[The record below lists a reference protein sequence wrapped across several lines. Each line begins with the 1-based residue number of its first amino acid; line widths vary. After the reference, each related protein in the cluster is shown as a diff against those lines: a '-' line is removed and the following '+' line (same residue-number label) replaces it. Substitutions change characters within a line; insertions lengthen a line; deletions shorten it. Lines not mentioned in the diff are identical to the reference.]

1 MEEGKGAGVKAEAVD
16 TREKAAVEQVSGN
29 WPSEAEGMGGMDS
42 ELMRAAGLGVKK
54 YVGGAVEVGAE
65 YAVFGY
71 GFLA

>member
-1 MEEGKGAGVKAEAVD
+1 MVERKGAGVKAKAVD
-16 TREKAAVEQVSGN
+16 TREKAAVKQVSCN

-65 YAVFGY
+65 HAVFGY

>member
-16 TREKAAVEQVSGN
+16 TREKAAVEQVDGN
-29 WPSEAEGMGGMDS
+29 WPSEAEGVGGMNS
-42 ELMRAAGLGVKK
+42 ELMRAAGQGVKV
-54 YVGGAVEVGAE
+54 YVGGAVGVGAE

>member
-16 TREKAAVEQVSGN
+16 TGEKATVEQVTGN
-29 WPSEAEGMGGMDS
+29 WPSEAEGVGGMDS
-42 ELMRAAGLGVKK
+42 ELMRAAGQGVKV
-54 YVGGAVEVGAE
+54 YVGGAIWVGAE

>member
-16 TREKAAVEQVSGN
+16 TGEKATVEQVTGN
-29 WPSEAEGMGGMDS
+29 WPSEAEGVGGMDP
-42 ELMRAAGLGVKK
+42 ELMRAAGQGVKV
-54 YVGGAVEVGAE
+54 YVGSAIGVGAE

>member
-29 WPSEAEGMGGMDS
+29 WPSEAEGVGRMNP
-42 ELMRAAGLGVKK
+42 ELMRAAGLGMKK
-54 YVGGAVEVGAE
+54 YVGSAIWVGAE

>member
-16 TREKAAVEQVSGN
+16 TRDKAAVEQVTGN
-29 WPSEAEGMGGMDS
+29 WPSEAEGVGGMNS
-42 ELMRAAGLGVKK
+42 ELMGTAGLGVKV
-54 YVGGAVEVGAE
+54 YVGGAVGVGAE

>member
-16 TREKAAVEQVSGN
+16 TGEKATVEQVSGN
-29 WPSEAEGMGGMDS
+29 WPSDAEGMGGMDPQ
-42 ELMRAAGLGVKK
+42 LMGAAGQGVKV
-54 YVGGAVEVGAE
+54 YVGGAVGVGAE

>member
-1 MEEGKGAGVKAEAVD
+1 MEEGKGAGVKAEAFD

-29 WPSEAEGMGGMDS
+29 WPSEAEGVSRMNS
-42 ELMRAAGLGVKK
+42 ELMGAAGQGVKV
-54 YVGGAVEVGAE
+54 YVGGAVGVGAE